1 MKKYI
6 ILFIVVM
13 LFSTSNV
20 YAFSFFSSIEDQV
33 KEAPFPLDPSAK
45 TKDILEGY
53 SYFRKETCK
62 WKNFKTNQGRTI
74 VQFDACYIIQDE
86 DLKWL
91 IAKSG
96 IKKFWKDEQKDVNRD
111 INITIQFL
119 IYGNEHFSVE
129 YIGCHRDGVELKIDK
144 EKLISKII
152 NNEKF
157 GTLSVLE
164 YVWEQDESIRE
175 KHEIIFKQEMEK
187 ENERLTKR
195 YKNFLA
201 KNDVENKKYIY
212 IENRDYHEPCSKY
225 VYIYITETYDNQ
237 KGWMPSKYYFYNME
251 YDNKLNIYKIDYSEK
266 MLTLQE
272 LEFDHKNDPM
282 QWISF
287 SIGEYKL
294 NYKNGKKE
302 FINSYGKSVDFLLI
316 TDKNIN
322 NKTQINNLTI
332 SDLLYPDKVKQ
343 ENEKFIKELQEKY
356 NKEQYEL
363 KMKQEE
369 KRKQQEE
376 EKRRQQEEEKRRQQE
391 ERRKVQEILNMEKL
405 KKEEKLKKDK
415 EKKIIIEKLSKQISG
430 NYLNDKKSE
439 CITFDINFNYLE
451 IDKQKQHSFIKN
463 KIFFKRY
470 YYQAFKIQDIN
481 IKRSNNFDEVEIY
494 LSGDTYNKIT
504 FLIYKDHIECFSDG
518 KIDEKQTG
526 YGKIKYAFKNF
537 IKSSEND
544 KLIY

>member
-6 ILFIVVM
+6 ILFIVVI

-33 KEAPFPLDPSAK
+33 KESPFPLDPSAK

-53 SYFRKETCK
+53 SYFRKGTCK
-62 WKNFKTNQGRTI
+62 WKSFKTNQGRTI
-74 VQFDACYIIQDE
+74 VQFEACYIIQDE
-86 DLKWL
+86 DLECL
-91 IAKSG
+91 ITDSK
-96 IKKFWKDEQKDVNRD
+96 IKKFWKNEQKDVNRD

-119 IYGNEHFSVE
+119 IYGDKYFSVE
-129 YIGCHRDGVELKIDK
+129 YIGCSRDGVELNVNK
-144 EKLISKII
+144 EKLIKKII
-152 NNEKF
+152 NNENF
-157 GTLSVLE
+157 GTLYVLG
-164 YVWEQDESIRE
+164 YVWNQDESVRK
-175 KHEIIFKQEMEK
+175 KHEILFKQEMEK
-187 ENERLTKR
+187 ENERLTNR

-225 VYIYITETYDNQ
+225 VYIYITETYDDQ

-287 SIGEYKL
+287 SIDEYKL
-294 NYKNGKKE
+294 NYKDGKKE

-322 NKTQINNLTI
+322 NKIQINDLTI
-332 SDLLYPDKVKQ
+332 SDLLYPSKVK
-343 ENEKFIKELQEKY
+343 EKNKKLIKELQEKY
-356 NKEQYEL
+356 NKEQYEQNLENEKKL
-363 KMKQEE
+363 KIEEELRAKYEKEQEE
-369 KRKQQEE
+369 QYK
-376 EKRRQQEEEKRRQQE
+376 
-391 ERRKVQEILNMEKL
+391 KL
-405 KKEEKLKKDK
+405 KN
-415 EKKIIIEKLSKQISG
+415 KIVKYIPG
-430 NYLNDKKSE
+430 NYLNNDASE
-439 CITFDINFNYLE
+439 CITFSLDFGFTQKYLGAKKNDYIMLK
-451 IDKQKQHSFIKN
+451 IDKQKNNGFIKN
-463 KIFFKRY
+463 KIFFKSY
-470 YYQAFKIQDIN
+470 YHDRFKIEHIDTTNDNDIEK
-481 IKRSNNFDEVEIY
+481 ITLY
-494 LSGDTYNKIT
+494 LSRDIYDKIT

-537 IKSSEND
+537 IKSPEND

>member
-6 ILFIVVM
+6 IIFIGVI
-13 LFSTSNV
+13 LFSASNL

-33 KEAPFPLDPSAK
+33 KEASFPLDPSAK

-129 YIGCHRDGVELKIDK
+129 YIGCNRDGVELKVDK
-144 EKLISKII
+144 EKLINKII

-164 YVWEQDESIRE
+164 YVWEQDESVMK
-175 KHEIIFKQEMEK
+175 KHEVILKQKMEK

-225 VYIYITETYDNQ
+225 VYIYSTETFDEQ

-272 LEFDHKNDPM
+272 LEFDHKSDPM

-287 SIGEYKL
+287 LIDEYKL
-294 NYKNGKKE
+294 SYKNGKKE
-302 FINSYGKSVDFLLI
+302 FIDSYGNSVDFLLI

-322 NKTQINNLTI
+322 NKTQINDLTI
-332 SDLLYPDKVKQ
+332 SDLLYPSKVK
-343 ENEKFIKELQEKY
+343 EKNEKLIKELQEKY

-363 KMKQEE
+363 K
-369 KRKQQEE
+369 RKQE
-376 EKRRQQEEEKRRQQE
+376 EKRRQQEEEKRIE
-391 ERRKVQEILNMEKL
+391 QEILNTEKL

-415 EKKIIIEKLSKQISG
+415 ERKIIIEKLSKQIPG
-430 NYLNDKKSE
+430 NYLNDEKSE
-439 CITFDINFNYLE
+439 CITFDINFTYLE
-451 IDKQKQHSFIKN
+451 IDKQKQYSFIKN

-470 YYQAFKIQDIN
+470 YYNAFKIQDIN
-481 IKRSNNFDEVEIY
+481 IERNNNFDEVEIY
-494 LSGDTYNKIT
+494 LSGDIYNKIT
-504 FLIYKDHIECFSDG
+504 FLIYKDHIECF
-518 KIDEKQTG
+518 
-526 YGKIKYAFKNF
+526 FRW
-537 IKSSEND
+537 
-544 KLIY
+544 

>member
-6 ILFIVVM
+6 IIFIGVI
-13 LFSTSNV
+13 LFSASNL

-33 KEAPFPLDPSAK
+33 KEASFPLDPSAK

-129 YIGCHRDGVELKIDK
+129 YIGCNRDGVELKVDK
-144 EKLISKII
+144 EKLINKII

-164 YVWEQDESIRE
+164 YVWEQDESVMK
-175 KHEIIFKQEMEK
+175 KHEVILKQKMEK

-225 VYIYITETYDNQ
+225 VYIYSTETFDEQ

-272 LEFDHKNDPM
+272 LEFDHKSDPM

-287 SIGEYKL
+287 LIDEYKL
-294 NYKNGKKE
+294 SYKNGKKE
-302 FINSYGKSVDFLLI
+302 FIDSYGNSVDFLLI

-322 NKTQINNLTI
+322 NKTQINDLTI
-332 SDLLYPDKVKQ
+332 SDLLYPSKVK
-343 ENEKFIKELQEKY
+343 EKNEKLIKELQEKY

-363 KMKQEE
+363 K
-369 KRKQQEE
+369 RKQE
-376 EKRRQQEEEKRRQQE
+376 EKRRQQEEEKRIEQEEEKRKQQE
-391 ERRKVQEILNMEKL
+391 EIRKVQEILNTEKL

-415 EKKIIIEKLSKQISG
+415 ERKIIIEKLSKQIPG
-430 NYLNDKKSE
+430 NYLNDEKSE
-439 CITFDINFNYLE
+439 CITFDINFTYLE
-451 IDKQKQHSFIKN
+451 IDKQKQYSFIKN

-470 YYQAFKIQDIN
+470 YYNAFKIQDIN
-481 IKRSNNFDEVEIY
+481 IERNNNFDEVEIY
-494 LSGDTYNKIT
+494 LSGDIYNKIT

-518 KIDEKQTG
+518 KTNNKQTA
-526 YGKIKYAFKNF
+526 YGKIKYPFKNF
-537 IKSSEND
+537 IKSPEND

>member
-1 MKKYI
+1 
-6 ILFIVVM
+6 M
-13 LFSTSNV
+13 L
-20 YAFSFFSSIEDQV
+20 
-33 KEAPFPLDPSAK
+33 K
-45 TKDILEGY
+45 TK
-53 SYFRKETCK
+53 
-62 WKNFKTNQGRTI
+62 N
-74 VQFDACYIIQDE
+74 
-86 DLKWL
+86 
-91 IAKSG
+91 
-96 IKKFWKDEQKDVNRD
+96 
-111 INITIQFL
+111 
-119 IYGNEHFSVE
+119 
-129 YIGCHRDGVELKIDK
+129 
-144 EKLISKII
+144 
-152 NNEKF
+152 
-157 GTLSVLE
+157 
-164 YVWEQDESIRE
+164 
-175 KHEIIFKQEMEK
+175 
-187 ENERLTKR
+187 
-195 YKNFLA
+195 
-201 KNDVENKKYIY
+201 IY

-225 VYIYITETYDNQ
+225 VYIYITETYDDQ

-287 SIGEYKL
+287 SITDYRL
-294 NYKNGKKE
+294 NYKEGKKE

-363 KMKQEE
+363 KMKQ
-369 KRKQQEE
+369 E

>member
-1 MKKYI
+1 
-6 ILFIVVM
+6 
-13 LFSTSNV
+13 
-20 YAFSFFSSIEDQV
+20 
-33 KEAPFPLDPSAK
+33 
-45 TKDILEGY
+45 
-53 SYFRKETCK
+53 
-62 WKNFKTNQGRTI
+62 
-74 VQFDACYIIQDE
+74 
-86 DLKWL
+86 
-91 IAKSG
+91 
-96 IKKFWKDEQKDVNRD
+96 
-111 INITIQFL
+111 
-119 IYGNEHFSVE
+119 
-129 YIGCHRDGVELKIDK
+129 
-144 EKLISKII
+144 
-152 NNEKF
+152 
-157 GTLSVLE
+157 
-164 YVWEQDESIRE
+164 
-175 KHEIIFKQEMEK
+175 
-187 ENERLTKR
+187 
-195 YKNFLA
+195 
-201 KNDVENKKYIY
+201 
-212 IENRDYHEPCSKY
+212 
-225 VYIYITETYDNQ
+225 
-237 KGWMPSKYYFYNME
+237 
-251 YDNKLNIYKIDYSEK
+251 

-287 SIGEYKL
+287 SITDYRL
-294 NYKNGKKE
+294 NYKEGKKE

-504 FLIYKDHIECFSDG
+504 FLYT
-518 KIDEKQTG
+518 KITLNVFQTV
-526 YGKIKYAFKNF
+526 
-537 IKSSEND
+537 
-544 KLIY
+544 KLMRNKLVMKK

>member
-129 YIGCHRDGVELKIDK
+129 YIGCNRDGVELKIDK

-164 YVWEQDESIRE
+164 YVWEQDESIRK

-187 ENERLTKR
+187 ENERLTNR

-225 VYIYITETYDNQ
+225 VYIYITETYDDQ

-343 ENEKFIKELQEKY
+343 ENEKNITELQEKY
-356 NKEQYEL
+356 IKDQNERKLEN
-363 KMKQEE
+363 E
-369 KRKQQEE
+369 K
-376 EKRRQQEEEKRRQQE
+376 
-391 ERRKVQEILNMEKL
+391 KL
-405 KKEEKLKKDK
+405 KKEEALKKQYEEEQK
-415 EKKIIIEKLSKQISG
+415 EEYKKLINKISKYISG
-430 NYLNDKKSE
+430 EYLNDDSSE
-439 CITFDINFNYLE
+439 CITFDINSRFTKDNYGIEEYHTTLK
-451 IDKQKQHSFIKN
+451 IDKQKRYSFIKD
-463 KIFFKRY
+463 KIFFKSY
-470 YYQAFKIQDIN
+470 YY
-481 IKRSNNFDEVEIY
+481 NNFEIKNIDTKSDIDVEKIILHLYSDIY
-494 LSGDTYNKIT
+494 DKIT

-518 KIDEKQTG
+518 KIDEKQTA
-526 YGKIKYAFKNF
+526 YGKIKYAFKKF
-537 IKSSEND
+537 IKSPEND
-544 KLIY
+544 NLIY